1 MYTTGHGG
9 VSAIMDFDSARRLK
23 RSTAIPTLMAL
34 NDVRGGSGMGYATV
48 YVAVM

>member
-9 VSAIMDFDSARRLK
+9 VSAIMAFDGARRLK

-34 NDVRGGSGMGYATV
+34 NDVRGVVEWDMLRF
-48 YVAVM
+48 MW